1 MSAGKIKQ
9 IVIVNKM
16 AQCCFD
22 VSSLALMFVFFF
34 MINSNLVLWEYANTE
49 KMKKLEMA
57 KRISLDF
64 FFEFVACSPG
74 VLEWIGPV

>member
-1 MSAGKIKQ
+1 
-9 IVIVNKM
+9 
-16 AQCCFD
+16 
-22 VSSLALMFVFFF
+22 
-34 MINSNLVLWEYANTE
+34 MINSNFVLWEYTNTG

-57 KRISLDF
+57 KRISLDFF